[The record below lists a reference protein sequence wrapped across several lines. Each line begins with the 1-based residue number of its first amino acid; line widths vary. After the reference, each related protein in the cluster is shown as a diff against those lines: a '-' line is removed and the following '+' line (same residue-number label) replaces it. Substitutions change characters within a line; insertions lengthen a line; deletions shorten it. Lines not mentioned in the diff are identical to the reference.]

1 MKRGELIALAA
12 VIAYLAF
19 GGFVAI
25 QEVDVVRVG
34 FLLASLAVFFLY
46 AFRDLERAQKRGR
59 RLRRLPR
66 R

>member
-1 MKRGELIALAA
+1 M
-12 VIAYLAF
+12 IAYLAF

-25 QEVDVVRVG
+25 REVDVVRVG